1 MNERTWSTGLLLVTL
16 TLVTC
21 FMSWGVGSATAAGL
35 EKDHATLLRA
45 RYAELGPQLRDNQ
58 FKRPIYLNSI
68 ESSSQLKGDIYA
80 LVGYPFA
87 AVNGAF
93 NDPSHWCDMMI
104 LHINTKYC
112 RASASQSGSL
122 IAVSIGRK
130 DYQPLA
136 QASRVEFA
144 YTVATTTP
152 EYFDVGL
159 QAKTGPMGTSDY
171 GIRLEAVSVED
182 NKTFLH
188 FTYSYSYNLVGDLA
202 MKAYLATIGHDKVG
216 FTTAGG
222 QAGSQPVYIDGVR
235 GVVERN
241 TMRYYL
247 AIDAYLGAL
256 STAPAKQFEKRLQS
270 WFASTEQYARQLHE
284 MDLATYLDMKRREYE
299 RQQYSP

>member
-1 MNERTWSTGLLLVTL
+1 MTGKPSSMLFVVTL

-21 FMSWGVGSATAAGL
+21 FMSWGIGSATAAGL
-35 EKDHATLLRA
+35 EKDHATLLRG

-93 NDPSHWCDMMI
+93 NDPSHWCDMLI

-182 NKTFLH
+182 NKTVLH
-188 FTYSYSYNLVGDLA
+188 YTYSYSYNLVGDLA
-202 MKAYLATIGHDKVG
+202 MTAYLATIGHDKVG

-222 QAGSQPVYIDGVR
+222 QAGSRPVYIDGVR
-235 GVVERN
+235 GVVDRN
-241 TMRYYL
+241 AIRY
-247 AIDAYLGAL
+247 
-256 STAPAKQFEKRLQS
+256 
-270 WFASTEQYARQLHE
+270 
-284 MDLATYLDMKRREYE
+284 
-299 RQQYSP
+299 